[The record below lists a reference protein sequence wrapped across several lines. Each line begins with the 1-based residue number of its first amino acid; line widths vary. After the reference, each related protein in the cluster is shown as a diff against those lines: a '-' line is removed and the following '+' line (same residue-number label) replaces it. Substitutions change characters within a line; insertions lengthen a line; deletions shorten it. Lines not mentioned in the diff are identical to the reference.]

1 MFSFANPDPPIL
13 ERNII
18 WGDAEE
24 KYPDKFMI
32 VINARFVDSE
42 LHGDIIAM
50 LTPEEYSELDFPEP
64 MATTENL
71 TLSHSEV
78 RWVHIQDQ
86 ILFGQGNL

>member
-1 MFSFANPDPPIL
+1 MFSFTNPDPPIL

-42 LHGDIIAM
+42 LYGDIIAM

-64 MATTENL
+64 MAPKFNVWKGMKLKMEGL
-71 TLSHSEV
+71 GVLGYY
-78 RWVHIQDQ
+78 
-86 ILFGQGNL
+86 L